1 MSKKN
6 NVLIINSDAIYFDR
20 DSFFIHNST
29 GEFLLKLKAL
39 GYKPLIFHFFLPL
52 NNTSITTFEL
62 SSKSILFDGV
72 YRKKN
77 KFISYLSAIV
87 RLLYLI
93 KNSDFVYVFYPN
105 AFSPLLLYCILIRK
119 KYGIYLRGEK
129 NINSIFS
136 NFIYKYSKFITTI
149 SPRFTSVVKT
159 KNNNSFTIAPMIE
172 FGLKDIVYE
181 SYELKT
187 DFKSILFIG
196 RIEKDKG
203 IFELIE
209 AFKRLID
216 LGYSK
221 IQLNII
227 GSGKDTQKIISLIN
241 DYDLNGLVT
250 LHGNVSDSSKLK
262 AFYMNS
268 DFFILPTYHEG
279 FPRVLYE
286 AMIFRVTIITTFV
299 GSINDLMIDEYNCFK
314 ILPANPNNL
323 VEVMVKIFSN
333 DELIDPILNNATL
346 TVKNYLIENFRSHE
360 DIVNLFLK

>member
-1 MSKKN
+1 M
-6 NVLIINSDAIYFDR
+6 L
-20 DSFFIHNST
+20 
-29 GEFLLKLKAL
+29 
-39 GYKPLIFHFFLPL
+39 
-52 NNTSITTFEL
+52 
-62 SSKSILFDGV
+62 
-72 YRKKN
+72 
-77 KFISYLSAIV
+77 
-87 RLLYLI
+87 
-93 KNSDFVYVFYPN
+93 
-105 AFSPLLLYCILIRK
+105 
-119 KYGIYLRGEK
+119 
-129 NINSIFS
+129 
-136 NFIYKYSKFITTI
+136 
-149 SPRFTSVVKT
+149 
-159 KNNNSFTIAPMIE
+159 
-172 FGLKDIVYE
+172 
-181 SYELKT
+181 
-187 DFKSILFIG
+187 KSILFIG

-314 ILPANPNNL
+314 
-323 VEVMVKIFSN
+323 MVKIFSN